1 MTAFLLLSVFLV
13 GCAETTPLPSQAYV
27 LDGIP
32 VCGRAQALSKSQ
44 IRAAITADRQW
55 SSQSEQKIYSVEVS
69 SSSEIYIYHTKRN
82 KELEEYNVVRLVD
95 GKWEVQDRKMNA
107 SGLGPIN

>member
-1 MTAFLLLSVFLV
+1 LILILV
-13 GCAETTPLPSQAYV
+13 ACAETTPLPSQAYV

-32 VCGRAQALSKSQ
+32 ICGRAHALSKSQ

-82 KELEEYNVVRLVD
+82 KQLEEYNVVRLVD